1 MSKILE
7 RYISK
12 NEERLNDLIKKN
24 KEGSIIDLILQ
35 KENKRYFLEIR
46 NKDYKLNKMNMIMYS
61 KVYNIIKGNKKIGI
75 IRESYD
81 YTLYEWLRTNPDRE
95 DIDIIK
101 NQIKLLN
108 SILGKKKI
116 SRLEDIWIKKINRGF
131 PVLIKGTKIEHNGN
145 LIGLINLGKKKTS
158 INKLNIEI
166 RVRNLKNLYNR
177 NELEKMYSNIL
188 DINDDIYKKLIEN
201 KIDNELI
208 LRRLECNKIGNLF

>member
-61 KVYNIIKGNKKIGI
+61 KVYNIIRYDKKIGI

-81 YTLYEWLRTNPDRE
+81 ESLYDWLRMNPSRE
-95 DIDIIK
+95 DIKTVKD
-101 NQIKLLN
+101 QIKILN
-108 SILGKKKI
+108 SILGEKKI
-116 SRLEDIWIKKINRGF
+116 SRLEDIWIRKVNKSF
-131 PVLIKGTKIEHNGN
+131 PVIIKGTRIVHNGD
-145 LIGLINLGKKKTS
+145 LIGLINLGNKKVS
-158 INKLNIEI
+158 INKINMRI
-166 RVRNLKNLYNR
+166 RERNLRELYNK
-177 NELEKMYSNIL
+177 NELEKMYSNIVDEG
-188 DINDDIYKKLIEN
+188 DIFEELVKNN
-201 KIDNELI
+201 IDNELI
-208 LRRLECNKIGNLF
+208 MRRLECSNIASLI

>member
-81 YTLYEWLRTNPDRE
+81 ESLYDWLRMNPSRE
-95 DIDIIK
+95 DIKTVKD
-101 NQIKLLN
+101 QIKILN
-108 SILGKKKI
+108 SILGEKKI
-116 SRLEDIWIKKINRGF
+116 SRLEDIWIRRVNKSF
-131 PVLIKGTKIEHNGN
+131 PVIIKGTRIVHNGD
-145 LIGLINLGKKKTS
+145 LIGLINLGNKKVS
-158 INKLNIEI
+158 INKINMRI
-166 RVRNLKNLYNR
+166 RERNLRELYNK
-177 NELEKMYSNIL
+177 NELEKMYSNIVDEG
-188 DINDDIYKKLIEN
+188 DIFEELVKNN
-201 KIDNELI
+201 IDNELI
-208 LRRLECNKIGNLF
+208 MRRLECSNIASLI